1 VPEGAQP
8 GTPPPAIEGRAVLP
22 NYFEVL
28 GVRFTEGRSFTD
40 ADVTKGRPHAVIV
53 NKTMARQFWPG
64 HSALNRR
71 MLAGIV
77 VGVVD
82 DPKEFSLGER
92 SEPIY
97 YTPARADRND
107 LTLLLRT
114 TVESSSIGSAIRAQI
129 RAIDPELPVFRLETM
144 DSLISASHN
153 GERDR
158 TVLVGAFAG
167 AAVLLVLVGLYG
179 VISRSVG
186 QRTRELGIRIAIGA
200 RPREVLWL
208 VLRQSLYLSITGV
221 LIGCIATL
229 AATRLITSFLFGIT
243 ATDLSTYAIIAAGLI
258 AMSLAAT
265 YFPARLAAR
274 IDPADCL
281 RAE

>member
-1 VPEGAQP
+1 
-8 GTPPPAIEGRAVLP
+8 LP

-40 ADVTKGRPHAVIV
+40 ADVAKGRPHAVIV
-53 NKTMARQFWPG
+53 NKTMAREFWPG

-71 MLAGIV
+71 LLGGIV
-77 VGVVD
+77 VGIVD
-82 DPKEFSLGER
+82 DPKEFSLGEK
-92 SEPIY
+92 PQPVY
-97 YTPARADRND
+97 YTPTHADRDD
-107 LTLLLRT
+107 LTVLLRT
-114 TVESSSIGSAIRAQI
+114 AAESASIGSAIGAQV
-129 RAIDPELPVFRLETM
+129 RAIDPELPVYRLETM
-144 DSLISASHN
+144 DNLIVASHD
-153 GERDR
+153 GERNR
-158 TVLVGAFAG
+158 TVLVGAFAC

-208 VLRQSLYLSITGV
+208 VLRQSLYLSVAGV

-243 ATDLSTYAIIAAGLI
+243 ATDLSTYAMIAAGLI

-265 YFPARLAAR
+265 YFPARRAAR